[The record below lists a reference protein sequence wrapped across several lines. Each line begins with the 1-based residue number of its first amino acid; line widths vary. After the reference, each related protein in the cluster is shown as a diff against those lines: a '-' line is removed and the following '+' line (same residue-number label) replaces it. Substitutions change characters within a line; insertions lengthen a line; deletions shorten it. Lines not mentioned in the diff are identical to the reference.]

1 MSVLQVSVTTAD
13 HIQADPQAP
22 VTLVEYGDYECPGC
36 GAAYPIVKAVWGHF
50 DKRLRFVFRNFPLL
64 RSILTQR
71 APPKLRSSL
80 ARTACSGRC
89 MTIFTRTSRPWAH
102 LFTSN

>member
-1 MSVLQVSVTTAD
+1 VSVLQVSVTTAD

-50 DKRLRFVFRNFPLL
+50 DKRLRFVFRNFPLTPGPSS
-64 RSILTQR
+64 RRERRRNRGVRWR
-71 APPKLRSSL
+71 A
-80 ARTACSGRC
+80 
-89 MTIFTRTSRPWAH
+89 RPVLGDA
-102 LFTSN
+102 